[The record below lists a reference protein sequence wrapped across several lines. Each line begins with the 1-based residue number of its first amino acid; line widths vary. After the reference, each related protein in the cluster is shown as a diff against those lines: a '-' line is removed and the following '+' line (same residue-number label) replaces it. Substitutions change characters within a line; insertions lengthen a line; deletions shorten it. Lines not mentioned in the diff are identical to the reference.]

1 MAEGYKSFTPA
12 TVLDAAELT
21 DFCSSQAVMRFANS
35 AARDAA
41 LTVSIVKEGMIAY
54 LRDTNVVQVNTDSTT
69 TGWKQIYP
77 VVTQGITD
85 SSVTNAKMASDSVS
99 SANIIA
105 GTIVGADIA
114 ASTITGSNIAS
125 NTITSG
131 NILDGTITGSDIAAA
146 TITGSNI
153 VAGTIQGGNIAAGTI
168 TGSNILDGT
177 ITSADLAAGTAL
189 TNLGYTPVN
198 QGGGTGQL
206 TNIVYIGWN
215 GSQLATQVD
224 GTNFG
229 ATWPIS
235 IQGSAGD
242 SALLDGFNTSYTPG
256 VNTIPVRDAYDRINS
271 TSFVTN
277 NTTNNQFYNDGEH
290 TQIGQFTARVVNA
303 STVYAQAVT
312 SARAVLINS
321 AGTLGTSVSSRR
333 YKIDIEALK
342 AEADKILQLEPVTFY
357 YKPELYESDQDKRL
371 EVGLIAEQA
380 AELGLEQLVHRNE
393 AGEPEAID
401 YEKLAVYVL
410 KVCQAQQAQLDTLS
424 SRLDTLEAN
433 NAN

>member
-41 LTVSIVKEGMIAY
+41 LTVSIVKEGMVAY

-77 VVTQGITD
+77 VVTEGITD

-105 GTIVGADIA
+105 ATIVGGDIASATITGSNIASNTIASGNILDGTITGSDIA

-125 NTITSG
+125 NTIASG
-131 NILDGTITGSDIAAA
+131 NIVDGTITGSDIAGG
-146 TITGSNI
+146 TITSANI
-153 VAGTIQGGNIAAGTI
+153 VDGTI
-168 TGSNILDGT
+168 TGSDIAGNTITSANILDGT
-177 ITSADLAAGTAL
+177 IQPGDVGAGTYGISITGNAGTA
-189 TNLGYTPVN
+189 
-198 QGGGTGQL
+198 
-206 TNIVYIGWN
+206 
-215 GSQLATQVD
+215 SDA
-224 GTNFG
+224 
-229 ATWPIS
+229 
-235 IQGSAGD
+235 
-242 SALLDGFNTSYTPG
+242 ALLDGYNTSFSPA
-256 VNTIPVRDAYDRINS
+256 NFTIPVRDNFNRTYS
-271 TSFVTN
+271 GSFVTD
-277 NTTNNQFYNDGEH
+277 NTTNNQFYNEGEH
-290 TQIGQFTARVVNA
+290 TQIGQFTARVVN
-303 STVYAQAVT
+303 STTVYSQAVT

-321 AGTLGTSVSSRR
+321 AGTLGTSVSSER
-333 YKIDIEALK
+333 YKIDIEPLAT
-342 AEADKILQLEPVTFY
+342 ETDKILQLEPVTFY

-380 AELGLEQLVHRNE
+380 AELGLEQLVHRNTT
-393 AGEPEAID
+393 GQPEAID

-410 KVCQAQQAQLDTLS
+410 KVCQTQQTQLDALS
-424 SRLDTLEAN
+424 ARLDALEAN